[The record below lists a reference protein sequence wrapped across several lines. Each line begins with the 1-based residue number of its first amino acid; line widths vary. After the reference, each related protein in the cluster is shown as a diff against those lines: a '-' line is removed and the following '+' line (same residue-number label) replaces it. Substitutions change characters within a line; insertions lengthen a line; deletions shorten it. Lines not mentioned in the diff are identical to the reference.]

1 MHISSHFVQGSAVNK
16 YVYQSTYINTHV
28 KVDREILCVCVW
40 GLVYIYICLFSSSF
54 HQKGLEAMTL
64 QPWRAHQIFILK
76 HHSLTN
82 NWYQVSGCH
91 QWYITLMFSFIYL
104 AFSSVFLQIH
114 PPLPRYKVDVP
125 MLEFLTLWFFLTS
138 LYASSLSN
146 LNHAQSCKAKRLA
159 ILYFL
164 LWFLTGASY
173 LPIFEIWI
181 PCLLLKLSMSKTR
194 LII

>member
-1 MHISSHFVQGSAVNK
+1 MCLRVSIH
-16 YVYQSTYINTHV
+16 
-28 KVDREILCVCVW
+28 
-40 GLVYIYICLFSSSF
+40 ICLFSSSF
-54 HQKGLEAMTL
+54 HQEDLEAMTL
-64 QPWRAHQIFILK
+64 QPWWAHQIFILK

-82 NWYQVSGCH
+82 NWYQLSGFH

-114 PPLPRYKVDVP
+114 PPLPRYKVDNP
-125 MLEFLTLWFFLTS
+125 TLEFLTLWFFLIS
-138 LYASSLSN
+138 LYTSFLSN
-146 LNHAQSCKAKRLA
+146 LNHAQRCKDKRLA

-164 LWFLTGASY
+164 LQFLIGASY
-173 LPIFEIWI
+173 LLILEIWI